1 MKKYGSFFRLRFVMG
16 LQYRAAAWAGVAT
29 QFAWGGMLIAMFRAF
44 YETEPEKFPMTF
56 QSTANYIWFQQAFL
70 ALFAA
75 WMLESEIFESIRD
88 GNIVYE
94 LCRPMKI
101 YSMLFVRAM
110 AVRISR
116 AALRCLPILLFAV
129 CLPEPYGLTAPES
142 AAAFL
147 LFSVSMVLGLL
158 VTVAFGTLIY
168 GVTFFTIAPD
178 GLRLLVTSAMDFF
191 NGAVIPL
198 PFFPDRV
205 RAVMEILPFAAMQN
219 VPLRIYSGDLAGGE
233 ALRAVGLQCFWLA
246 VLVALGRALTSAA
259 EKKLTVQG
267 G

>member
-1 MKKYGSFFRLRFVMG
+1 
-16 LQYRAAAWAGVAT
+16 
-29 QFAWGGMLIAMFRAF
+29 
-44 YETEPEKFPMTF
+44 
-56 QSTANYIWFQQAFL
+56 
-70 ALFAA
+70 
-75 WMLESEIFESIRD
+75 
-88 GNIVYE
+88 
-94 LCRPMKI
+94 
-101 YSMLFVRAM
+101 
-110 AVRISR
+110 
-116 AALRCLPILLFAV
+116 
-129 CLPEPYGLTAPES
+129 
-142 AAAFL
+142 
-147 LFSVSMVLGLL
+147 
-158 VTVAFGTLIY
+158 
-168 GVTFFTIAPD
+168 
-178 GLRLLVTSAMDFF
+178 MDFF